1 MQGRKSR
8 LRAFLPRWGSER
20 EPGLRPGPLPRERA
34 DADRG
39 SWLTLQ
45 TLPDPFSFTA
55 SNLELHPSDFSGSW
69 EQASLWDLSWL

>member
-20 EPGLRPGPLPRERA
+20 EPELRPRPCPERA

-39 SWLTLQ
+39 SWLSLQ
-45 TLPDPFSFTA
+45 TLQGPFSFTA
-55 SNLELHPSDFSGSW
+55 SNLEFHPSDFSGSW
-69 EQASLWDLSWL
+69 AQTSLWDLSWL